1 MDNAEKLGRI
11 KARVAM
17 IQEERRK
24 PKRKRVVGLIGSCL
38 RDIDSLLAG
47 VEPIYAL
54 SDTAQRGT
62 DVPHA
67 N

>member
-24 PKRKRVVGLIGSCL
+24 PKRKRVVGLIGACL
-38 RDIDSLLAG
+38 REIEDMLSG
-47 VEPIYAL
+47 VEAIYAIKVEVVA
-54 SDTAQRGT
+54 DAQHKAG
-62 DVPHA
+62 
-67 N
+67 